1 VDVAVPTG
9 RKRNATAATRFT
21 GAGQTAAIV
30 GTVVA
35 DLAELLVHALVATVR
50 SGSAQIGAPRLPV
63 GVRSVVLSRVARFEG
78 SLNLAVAAVRRLHAA
93 RCARIGR
100 RRVHVDVE
108 PDVALLRAVHLT
120 VTAVRREGAVRVA
133 GAVAAVVRAVV
144 ARLVGRHDAV
154 AALGPANGPVG
165 VEPREREAIARLRG
179 VALGLEND
187 DLVDLALF
195 EIQIELP
202 VDGLGLRAGLVDLR
216 RRPRATVWLEGHRAF
231 ERRVHAA
238 EVERELTLDEHPYVV
253 VAAEVQHFAAAELE
267 PVADLARE
275 MEITRGRAA
284 VDAEPVV
291 VDREESVRRII

>member
-1 VDVAVPTG
+1 
-9 RKRNATAATRFT
+9 
-21 GAGQTAAIV
+21 
-30 GTVVA
+30 
-35 DLAELLVHALVATVR
+35 
-50 SGSAQIGAPRLPV
+50 
-63 GVRSVVLSRVARFEG
+63 
-78 SLNLAVAAVRRLHAA
+78 
-93 RCARIGR
+93 
-100 RRVHVDVE
+100 
-108 PDVALLRAVHLT
+108 
-120 VTAVRREGAVRVA
+120 
-133 GAVAAVVRAVV
+133 
-144 ARLVGRHDAV
+144 VGRHDAV

-291 VDREESVRRII
+291 VDREESVRRIIEVVRTIELVRAVLPALEHHALQDGRVAIRVAIPVEEAVVAGDDARGGAPDGN